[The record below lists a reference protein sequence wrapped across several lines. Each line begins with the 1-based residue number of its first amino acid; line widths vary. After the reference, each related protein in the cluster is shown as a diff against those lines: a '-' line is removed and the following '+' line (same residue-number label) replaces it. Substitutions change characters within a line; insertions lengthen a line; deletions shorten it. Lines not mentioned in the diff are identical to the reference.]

1 MRRYPKLPTFLY
13 EMLNTIEPSHSGE
26 LLYFPC
32 KALLQDG
39 RSFDTVYVEPQG
51 TYIKYWGVYPEDD
64 EDKLSIRLDDVAELE
79 SSPVRLPARFATE
92 LYRNGESGMGY
103 IVFTVLFADGQRQ
116 ACVSGNAVDF
126 IRYPAG
132 KGPQDVV
139 GVIPHEGPRD
149 SSLVKGPEWYWCLY
163 SE

>member
-1 MRRYPKLPTFLY
+1 MARYPPLPASLR
-13 EMLNTIEPSHSGE
+13 EMLEKVEPSRDGE

-32 KALLQDG
+32 KARLRDG
-39 RSFDTVYVEPQG
+39 SFVDTVYVESEG

-64 EDKLSIRLDDVAELE
+64 KGKLSVKIDDVVAIE
-79 SSPVRLPARFATE
+79 SSPTRMPPRFANE
-92 LYRNGESGMGY
+92 IYRNGESGMGY
-103 IVFTVLFADGQRQ
+103 VVFTVLFADGEKQ

-139 GVIPHEGPRD
+139 GVIPHEGRRD
-149 SSLVKGPEWYWCLY
+149 DSLVNGPGWYWCLY